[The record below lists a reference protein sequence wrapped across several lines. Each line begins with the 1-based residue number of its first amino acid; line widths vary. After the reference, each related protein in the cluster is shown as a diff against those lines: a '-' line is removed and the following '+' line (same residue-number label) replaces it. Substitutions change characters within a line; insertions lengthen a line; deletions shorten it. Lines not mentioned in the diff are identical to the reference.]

1 MTVKLI
7 CSQSL
12 YYRDLVLKQLV
23 DVHVAQEVTFPIL
36 DSLAD
41 ALPVATRGDGPSGET
56 KFGVKPDFRAV
67 LLLQGVDNRQ
77 EVFTY
82 SDLLRY
88 FSCYILGNKDRFI
101 DPRNKQV
108 VMCGLNDPLGK
119 AFGVSA
125 FHRSQVQ

>member
-41 ALPVATRGDGPSGET
+41 ALPQEEMV
-56 KFGVKPDFRAV
+56 
-67 LLLQGVDNRQ
+67 RQ
-77 EVFTY
+77 E
-82 SDLLRY
+82 RQN
-88 FSCYILGNKDRFI
+88 LGSSRTLKPCFFC
-101 DPRNKQV
+101 KE
-108 VMCGLNDPLGK
+108 
-119 AFGVSA
+119 
-125 FHRSQVQ
+125 